1 MSQMAESEEGKEF
14 AEGLFKAARK
24 SLGLPEPTSAA
35 DTPPTFTPA
44 FDANGYGR
52 TDNSV
57 VSIGAR
63 RALSAPS
70 TRWHFDVEGFP
81 VFTHENAMRTASTK
95 PAARMGA
102 FT

>member
-1 MSQMAESEEGKEF
+1 MTGISQLSEGKEL
-14 AEGLFKAARK
+14 AEELLTAARK
-24 SLGLPEPTSAA
+24 SLGM
-35 DTPPTFTPA
+35 DTAPATQMPPRFTPA
-44 FDANGYGR
+44 FDAAGYGR

-57 VSIGAR
+57 FAIGAR
-63 RALSAPS
+63 RAFSADRS
-70 TRWHFDVEGFP
+70 RWNIDVEGFP